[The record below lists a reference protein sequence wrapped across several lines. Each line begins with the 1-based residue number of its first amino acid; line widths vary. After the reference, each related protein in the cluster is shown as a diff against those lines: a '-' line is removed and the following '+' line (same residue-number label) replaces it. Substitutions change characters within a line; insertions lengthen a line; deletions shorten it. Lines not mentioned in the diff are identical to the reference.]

1 MDQLVADIVNQLD
14 ADLRE
19 DFDERAGIMEF
30 DAGLPRAHAECL
42 ALIDLLRRY
51 PNAVSGVTVIEARY
65 GDSSEWLLTTNINA
79 AREHLTATGGIEV
92 GTVDLARVI
101 NQQYAG
107 LAMLTAVS

>member
-1 MDQLVADIVNQLD
+1 MNNLITDLVGKLD

-51 PNAVSGVTVIEARY
+51 PNALSGVTVIETQY
-65 GDSSEWLLTTNINA
+65 GDTSEWLLTTNIEATRN
-79 AREHLTATGGIEV
+79 HLSCTGGTEISEC
-92 GTVDLARVI
+92 DLADVL
-101 NQQYAG
+101 NEQYGG
-107 LAMLTAVS
+107 LAMLATVL